1 MYDCMTH
8 SNPYS
13 SYYVILSY
21 SHRIGGPF
29 GVSTCLT
36 RFENWSWLV
45 CPSSALRAIR
55 SLFLRPAIFKKVL
68 ARSHWPKN
76 TTELDDAN
84 DGQLI
89 SMWAKGQPWPTQF
102 WAPSR
107 RDSAG
112 PGRYFRWL
120 RWSRTWPSSAT
131 LGRWVKGHPHKVV
144 PVVPRSWP
152 SWFTTFYNSCS

>member
-1 MYDCMTH
+1 MTVWLIPTH
-8 SNPYS
+8 IVHIT
-13 SYYVILSY
+13 SYYHTHIESVGLLGSQLVWPV
-21 SHRIGGPF
+21 SRIGAGLCVLLQPY
-29 GVSTCLT
+29 VQ
-36 RFENWSWLV
+36 
-45 CPSSALRAIR
+45 SAP
-55 SLFLRPAIFKKVL
+55 FLRPAIFKKVL

-112 PGRYFRWL
+112 HGRYFRWL

-131 LGRWVKGHPHKVV
+131 LGTWVKVHPHKVV

-152 SWFTTFYNSCS
+152 SWFITFYNSCF